1 MKGLDLVTRIL
12 LSALLVLALVGVV
25 LLFMPK
31 VREYQ
36 GLRRQESQARAA
48 LAVDEER
55 HKELKR
61 KQDRFQNEPGFVEVI
76 AHDLGLAKTNEVLV
90 KIKSDTPPPESP
102 PARTP
107 R

>member
-1 MKGLDLVTRIL
+1 MKGLALVSRILVT
-12 LSALLVLALVGVV
+12 ALLVLALVGVV

-36 GLRRQESQARAA
+36 GLRRQEAQARAA
-48 LAVDEER
+48 LMQDEEH
-55 HKELKR
+55 HKNLKR
-61 KQDRFQNEPGFVEVI
+61 QQERFQNEPAFVEVI

-90 KIKSDTPPPESP
+90 KIKSETPPPEAP
-102 PARTP
+102 PARPP

>member
-12 LSALLVLALVGVV
+12 ISALLVLALVGVV

-36 GLRRQESQARAA
+36 GLRRQEAQARAS
-48 LAVDEER
+48 LAQDEER
-55 HKELKR
+55 HKELR
-61 KQDRFQNEPGFVEVI
+61 RQQDRFQNEPGFVEVI
-76 AHDLGLAKTNEVLV
+76 AHDIGLAKTNEVLV
-90 KIKSDTPPPESP
+90 RIKSETPPPEAP
-102 PARTP
+102 PARPP